1 MRTAKFFAGLLAIYG
16 ALLSLAFWAPPV
28 LAEPAG
34 WLFLVPFFT
43 PHLFHKLGI
52 PGLLEQGGHCGWG
65 WCAPTVAG
73 WIVLVL
79 LWLGVAWLAAW
90 GLARLTQRAEA

>member
-1 MRTAKFFAGLLAIYG
+1 MRTAKFLAVLVAIYGLLAS
-16 ALLSLAFWAPPV
+16 AVFWAPPP

-43 PHLFHKLGI
+43 PHALHRLGV

-65 WCAPTVAG
+65 WCSPTVAG

-90 GLARLTQRAEA
+90 GLARLTRQEG